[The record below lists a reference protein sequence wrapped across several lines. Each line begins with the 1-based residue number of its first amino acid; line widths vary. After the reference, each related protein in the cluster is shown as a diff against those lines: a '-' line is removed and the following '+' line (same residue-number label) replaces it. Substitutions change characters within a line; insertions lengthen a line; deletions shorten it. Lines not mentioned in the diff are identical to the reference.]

1 MLFLILAIASSTAI
15 SFILRFFDKKIHNN
29 MVMFLGNYFVCVL
42 LSCFYARG
50 SEAFKVISGTKIAVI
65 LGIISGI
72 FYLMGFVLLQTNIRK
87 NGIILSTLFM
97 RLGVLVPI
105 AMALIIFN
113 ERPSYMEV
121 GGIIL
126 AIAAIFVINFEKDKG
141 EGKKSA
147 VYLLLFLLI
156 AGGLNDSFANIQDK
170 IGNRACND
178 QYLLITFAVAL
189 LSSVVMIFVKKQHF
203 TLIDLGIGML
213 VGLPNYY
220 CSRFL
225 LLSLSKLKAIIV
237 YPMYNIGTILLISL
251 MGILLFKEKLG
262 KNKIIGLLLV
272 IAALILLNI

>member
-1 MLFLILAIASSTAI
+1 
-15 SFILRFFDKKIHNN
+15 
-29 MVMFLGNYFVCVL
+29 
-42 LSCFYARG
+42 
-50 SEAFKVISGTKIAVI
+50 
-65 LGIISGI
+65 
-72 FYLMGFVLLQTNIRK
+72 
-87 NGIILSTLFM
+87 
-97 RLGVLVPI
+97 
-105 AMALIIFN
+105 
-113 ERPSYMEV
+113 
-121 GGIIL
+121 
-126 AIAAIFVINFEKDKG
+126 
-141 EGKKSA
+141 
-147 VYLLLFLLI
+147 
-156 AGGLNDSFANIQDK
+156 
-170 IGNRACND
+170 D